1 MAKQEEQAG
10 KEREGKN
17 RTSRIGTEN
26 ERSLHAAVKKWY
38 AQPGD
43 ELEVYVDGYIVD
55 LVRAHARGGQ
65 ELIEIQT
72 KNLSA
77 IAQKLGALAKNHRVR
92 LVYPLPVEKWIIR
105 TTATGEYIGRR
116 KSPKKGKPIH
126 LFTEL
131 IRAPD
136 LLGRK
141 NLVLEILLTREEE
154 IWCEDGKGSWR
165 RKGASRKD
173 RRLLEVIDRI
183 ELKNNK
189 DLLGFLPEGLA
200 TPFSNKDLAFL
211 LGEPVNLVRML
222 TYSLRKCGV
231 IEVVGKKGNELL
243 FAVCS
248 GRKKQRTSGDD

>member
-10 KEREGKN
+10 KERKGKN
-17 RTSRIGTEN
+17 RTNRIGTEN

-55 LVRAHARGGQ
+55 LVRAHARGRQ

-72 KNLSA
+72 KNFSA
-77 IAQKLGALAKNHRVR
+77 IAQKLDALAKNHRVR

-105 TTATGEYIGRR
+105 TTATGEFIRRR

-141 NLVLEILLTREEE
+141 NLVLEILLTRKRRSGARTARELAQER
-154 IWCEDGKGSWR
+154 CKPQGQKAPGSYWPH
-165 RKGASRKD
+165 K
-173 RRLLEVIDRI
+173 
-183 ELKNNK
+183 LKNNK

-200 TPFSNKDLAFL
+200 TPFSNKDLASL

-222 TYSLRKCGV
+222 TYSLRKCGLSKWL
-231 IEVVGKKGNELL
+231 GKTETNCFLP
-243 FAVCS
+243 FV
-248 GRKKQRTSGDD
+248 